1 MNLLVNLY
9 WLPQPVSSWNLHSC
23 LHNEQKIFHNNL
35 SVFGQIE
42 KSFDGLNFFEDISIK
57 LKKTELVEI
66 S

>member
-1 MNLLVNLY
+1 MNRKFFTITSLY
-9 WLPQPVSSWNLHSC
+9 
-23 LHNEQKIFHNNL
+23 
-35 SVFGQIE
+35 SVRQIE